1 MGAVAVFSMSL
12 SLTVCLLFG
21 HLPRRVG
28 ATQRY
33 PPRSR
38 RLCCRGR
45 GAHPFHTEQNR
56 EPSAA
61 VALLL
66 WRVLAQGSTTWEPRR
81 GPTWAGHRPEGSVGG
96 GLLATHGWRVF
107 GIFRGSHP
115 GSPLNRGGSGRL
127 RRLCSPARAGGL
139 TSLGGA
145 NRCRG
150 SASQAGQA
158 PPTDRL
164 FVGWGGHG
172 PPGEAQAMSGLSDIC
187 PALDDYAVGGG
198 ASARVQRVRFYARS
212 KIGYL
217 PKNCPI

>member
-1 MGAVAVFSMSL
+1 MDQVTESHLNRNHHVGEAQASQAVCRA
-12 SLTVCLLFG
+12 FG
-21 HLPRRVG
+21 PDGHCQGRKNR
-28 ATQRY
+28 AF
-33 PPRSR
+33 RST
-38 RLCCRGR
+38 
-45 GAHPFHTEQNR
+45 PNK
-56 EPSAA
+56 SAA

-115 GSPLNRGGSGRL
+115 GSPLNGGGSGRL

-158 PPTDRL
+158 LPHGPLIRGLGGPWPPRL
-164 FVGWGGHG
+164 FLLEMMRGSLVQGTNGSMFYCHK
-172 PPGEAQAMSGLSDIC
+172 
-187 PALDDYAVGGG
+187 V
-198 ASARVQRVRFYARS
+198 AS
-212 KIGYL
+212 
-217 PKNCPI
+217 

>member
-1 MGAVAVFSMSL
+1 MGAVAIFRCRCR
-12 SLTVCLLFG
+12 CLFALCFEQ
-21 HLPRRVG
+21 LPRRVG

-66 WRVLAQGSTTWEPRR
+66 WRVLARSSTTWEPRR
-81 GPTWAGHRPEGSVGG
+81 GPTWAGRRPEGSVGG
-96 GLLATHGWRVF
+96 RPAGDPWVACFWV
-107 GIFRGSHP
+107 FRGSHP

-158 PPTDRL
+158 HPRGPFACGPGGPWLPPASGL
-164 FVGWGGHG
+164 
-172 PPGEAQAMSGLSDIC
+172 SGLSDIR

>member
-1 MGAVAVFSMSL
+1 MAPNPATGQVSCGPCPLQLPSLRPPLSPARPQGKNRPMVFRGGGGGGCSYFSMLL
-12 SLTVCLLFG
+12 SLPVCLLFG

-107 GIFRGSHP
+107 GF
-115 GSPLNRGGSGRL
+115 
-127 RRLCSPARAGGL
+127 
-139 TSLGGA
+139 
-145 NRCRG
+145 
-150 SASQAGQA
+150 
-158 PPTDRL
+158 
-164 FVGWGGHG
+164 FVGAIQAHRLIE
-172 PPGEAQAMSGLSDIC
+172 EAVDA
-187 PALDDYAVGGG
+187 
-198 ASARVQRVRFYARS
+198 
-212 KIGYL
+212 
-217 PKNCPI
+217 